1 MAIVN
6 KISSFTSQTTAEGE
20 RVDFTY
26 TQIDSDTGKIKK
38 NNQHGN
44 IILMD
49 ENCIN
54 AVGIIK
60 NKLLKSI
67 E

>member
-26 TQIDSDTGKIKK
+26 TQIDNDTGKIKK
-38 NNQHGN
+38 
-44 IILMD
+44 IINM
-49 ENCIN
+49 
-54 AVGIIK
+54 VT
-60 NKLLKSI
+60 
-67 E
+67 

>member
-49 ENCIN
+49 ENCIK
-54 AVGIIK
+54 AVEIIK
-60 NKLLKSI
+60 SKLLKSI